1 MKRAWIG
8 VLLTVSPLLMAKG
21 VMMELDNVPL
31 PQALNVLYRQ
41 VFERPF
47 MLSPELINDPRKVTF
62 RITPEIDERAFIKRY
77 LNNLQIA
84 IHERNGIDYL
94 VFFTPKTPTVIRKP
108 MFISPVI
115 AQYRIYRIYYA
126 ASLMVI
132 LIRLVV
138 VFQWGKSHQK
148 KPWRGRLRIF

>member
-94 VFFTPKTPTVIRKP
+94 VFYAKNTHSNQGNLCLSAPLSLSIV
-108 MFISPVI
+108 FIGFITQPV
-115 AQYRIYRIYYA
+115 
-126 ASLMVI
+126 
-132 LIRLVV
+132 
-138 VFQWGKSHQK
+138 
-148 KPWRGRLRIF
+148 